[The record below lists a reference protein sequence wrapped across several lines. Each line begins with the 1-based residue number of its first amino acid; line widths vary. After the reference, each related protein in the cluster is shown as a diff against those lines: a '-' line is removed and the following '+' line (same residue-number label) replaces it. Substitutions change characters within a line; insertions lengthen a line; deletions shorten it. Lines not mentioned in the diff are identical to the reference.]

1 MTIENANE
9 NLANAIGAGIE
20 QLIKSNITSVNTGS
34 YDDLPNHIQ
43 DHVSEMLHEMIYERV
58 HEVVEDM
65 IDDRISEAID
75 ACLTDKLNDL
85 TITFE

>member
-20 QLIKSNITSVNTGS
+20 QLIKSNITSLNTNDS
-34 YDDLPNHIQ
+34 SELPDRIRDELDD
-43 DHVSEMLHEMIYERV
+43 MIYERV
-58 HEVVEDM
+58 HEVVENM

>member
-9 NLANAIGAGIE
+9 NLAKAIGAGIE
-20 QLIKSNITSVNTGS
+20 QLIKSTMTSLEVHNS
-34 YDDLPNHIQ
+34 SELPDRIRDELN
-43 DHVSEMLHEMIYERV
+43 DMIYERV
-58 HEVVEDM
+58 HEVVENM

-75 ACLTDKLNDL
+75 SCLTDKLNEL